1 MSVQRHYECVCLVE
15 SVTIKVR
22 NKVDVWSCG
31 GAASSDP
38 LTLRDVSRGCHVIT
52 PRARDTTGNTRKLQ
66 SALVM

>member
-1 MSVQRHYECVCLVE
+1 MSVQRHYECVICLVE

-38 LTLRDVSRGCHVIT
+38 LTLRDVSRGVS
-52 PRARDTTGNTRKLQ
+52 RDYAART
-66 SALVM
+66 